1 MSKVIRFLKFLRDF
15 KKGSDFPRIANYEIT
30 SRCNLKCEHCYLM
43 KCANSV
49 DELSDD
55 QWREVFVDQ
64 KSKGVSFAFLTGGE
78 PTLRLNVI
86 DMADRLFH
94 GLSIA
99 SNGVIKIPEH
109 IKRRI
114 FISLDGPREVHNRIR
129 GSEVFDKV
137 LKNIRDDKR
146 VLIAPTISRSNYRH
160 IDELVRIARDSNVEG
175 ITFALYTSHSD
186 KDDPLLISGEEL
198 EQVIASLHKV
208 WKENR
213 DIVFMTPYIIEL
225 FRQKEHQHDCFFKG
239 RNFVSFNAA
248 MEIKKPCVLGEGVVC
263 RTCGCNVPMISYALK
278 KADFRSWFM
287 LNRMFPQRYFKMNG

>member
-15 KKGSDFPRIANYEIT
+15 KKGGDFPRIANYEIT
-30 SRCNLKCEHCYLM
+30 SRCNLHCEHCYWM
-43 KCANSV
+43 KCANSA

-55 QWREVFVDQ
+55 QWREVFVDH

-78 PTLRLNVI
+78 PTLRLSVI
-86 DMADRLFH
+86 EMADRVFN

-129 GSEVFDKV
+129 GSNVFDKV
-137 LKNIRDDKR
+137 LKNIKDDKR
-146 VLIAPTISRSNYRH
+146 VLIAPTLSRSNYRH
-160 IDELVRIARDSNVEG
+160 IAELVRIARDSNVEG
-175 ITFALYTSHSD
+175 ITFALYTSHTD
-186 KDDPLLISGEEL
+186 KDDPLLLTGDEL
-198 EQVIASLHKV
+198 EQVIASLHKA

-225 FRQKEHQHDCFFKG
+225 SRRKEHQHDCFFKG
-239 RNFVSFNAA
+239 RNFISFNAA
-248 MEIKKPCVLGEGVVC
+248 MEIKKPCVLGEGVNC

-287 LNRMFPQRYFKMNG
+287 VNRMFPQKYFKINS